1 MKNLEDE
8 LAGDF
13 HADVSVGGSSVRITW
28 PQKLSNIRDNRRQ
41 ARHLGAQTL
50 RGSSP
55 TLRSHLA
62 RARGAGPVP
71 TREKASEGE
80 EGIPQ
85 D

>member
-1 MKNLEDE
+1 MQNLEDE

-50 RGSSP
+50 
-55 TLRSHLA
+55 
-62 RARGAGPVP
+62 
-71 TREKASEGE
+71 
-80 EGIPQ
+80 
-85 D
+85 